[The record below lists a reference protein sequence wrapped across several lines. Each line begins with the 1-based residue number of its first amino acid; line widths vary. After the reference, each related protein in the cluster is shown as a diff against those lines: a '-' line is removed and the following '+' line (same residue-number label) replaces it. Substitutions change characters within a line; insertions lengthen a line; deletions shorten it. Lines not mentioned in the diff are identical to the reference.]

1 MSVSY
6 YLYTEGLIQGKWKCI
21 NSYLP
26 MGDSY
31 HLIETY
37 YSGSRTYFSAACNK
51 LEELGYVITPA
62 DLSDTLQNKATD
74 WGCLYAIEVAAM
86 EKCIPRSQRYEHHG
100 YVLKSDIFQLEAGEL
115 EAVYEWLNPCEYAR
129 LDNEVQKSY
138 QYYEW
143 NDEMGWYKYFLLLLE
158 RVRWQR
164 DNWESL
170 YSRGPKIQKLRL
182 IFTIL

>member
-1 MSVSY
+1 M
-6 YLYTEGLIQGKWKCI
+6 
-21 NSYLP
+21 
-26 MGDSY
+26 
-31 HLIETY
+31 
-37 YSGSRTYFSAACNK
+37 
-51 LEELGYVITPA
+51 ITPA

-74 WGCLYAIEVAAM
+74 WGCFYAIDVAAM

>member
-1 MSVSY
+1 
-6 YLYTEGLIQGKWKCI
+6 
-21 NSYLP
+21 

-74 WGCLYAIEVAAM
+74 WGCFYAIDVAAM

-115 EAVYEWLNPCEYAR
+115 EAVYEWLNGMVQIFSLTVGAR
-129 LDNEVQKSY
+129 SVAEGQLGV
-138 QYYEW
+138 
-143 NDEMGWYKYFLLLLE
+143 
-158 RVRWQR
+158 
-164 DNWESL
+164 
-170 YSRGPKIQKLRL
+170 L
-182 IFTIL
+182 ILAGA

>member
-1 MSVSY
+1 M
-6 YLYTEGLIQGKWKCI
+6 
-21 NSYLP
+21 
-26 MGDSY
+26 
-31 HLIETY
+31 
-37 YSGSRTYFSAACNK
+37 K
-51 LEELGYVITPA
+51 LEFS
-62 DLSDTLQNKATD
+62 LSIYLIHIMPVLVHGNRNKERLQR
-74 WGCLYAIEVAAM
+74 LVAI
-86 EKCIPRSQRYEHHG
+86 RR
-100 YVLKSDIFQLEAGEL
+100 F
-115 EAVYEWLNPCEYAR
+115 R